1 MIITRPPMTPPTM
14 APMFDFLAC
23 GGVGVGDGV
32 TVTDVTLEVVVV
44 LLVVAFPSSVAFYTL
59 IS

>member
-1 MIITRPPMTPPTM
+1 MTPPTM